1 MIRVDGILGNVETDG
16 DLASRVEGHDERGT
30 LETVAVDGA
39 DRQKSRLR
47 VETDAGTDLGVLV
60 DDPPLSP
67 GDVLLCDDDRAVVV
81 TLEERTAVVAELPD
95 GFPPAV
101 ALELGH
107 RIGNHHWDI
116 AVEESTLYVPLDADR
131 HIVEGV
137 LAEYLPDA
145 TTKYE
150 TVDATLFLEDGIGA
164 DHKHTHGREAG
175 HAHDQKAGHT
185 HEHDHRPGDGD
196 VSHAEGDR
204 QDHSHGGDGHSH
216 GGDGHSHDHE
226 DGRDEGAS

>member
-164 DHKHTHGREAG
+164 DHEHAHGREAE
-175 HAHDQKAGHT
+175 HER
-185 HEHDHRPGDGD
+185 EHDHEHRLEDGGE
-196 VSHAEGDR
+196 SHD
-204 QDHSHGGDGHSH
+204 
-216 GGDGHSHDHE
+216 HSHDHAA
-226 DGRDEGAS
+226 GRDEGEP